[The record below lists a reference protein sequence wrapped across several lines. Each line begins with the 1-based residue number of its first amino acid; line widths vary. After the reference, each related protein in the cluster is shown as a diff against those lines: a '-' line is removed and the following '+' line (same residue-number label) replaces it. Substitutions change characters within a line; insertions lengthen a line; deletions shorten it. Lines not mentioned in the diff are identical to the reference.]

1 MTFINKGP
9 PNGKPISLEKFRE
22 MWLRQIMAD
31 PQIQF
36 SDFKVAAVIGFHMNR
51 NKGGRAWPGIRTI
64 ARIACVDPR
73 TVMRSIR
80 RLEACGHVHVTRARK
95 GKRNLPN
102 QYLPALKKPATIME
116 GATPRGIA
124 VSPPRGIAVSP
135 EPYTEPLSEP
145 HTPISIS
152 AAVGTAAAL
161 NGKKAAEEGSGNRE
175 GNDNAPSVSPSLS
188 EQPDS
193 PEKQAYHLARD
204 YEGEL
209 GASRVARA
217 LQAGSDPGYVLADV
231 EATVSD
237 GGDLG
242 ESLAYHWKESW

>member
-1 MTFINKGP
+1 MDLHNSDSKVKANHGEP
-9 PNGKPISLEKFRE
+9 RLEATRE
-22 MWLRQIMAD
+22 QWLRQIMAD

-80 RLEACGHVHVTRARK
+80 RLEACGHMRVTRARK

-152 AAVGTAAAL
+152 AAAGTAAL
-161 NGKKAAEEGSGNRE
+161 NRKKEAEEGSGNRE
-175 GNDNAPSVSPSLS
+175 GNDTAPSVSPSLS
-188 EQPDS
+188 EQSDS
-193 PEKQAYHLARD
+193 PEKEAYRLARE

-209 GASRVARA
+209 GASRVGRA
-217 LQAGSDPGYVLADV
+217 LGSGAAPDYVLEDV
-231 EATVSD
+231 RATVAD

-242 ESLAYHWKESW
+242 ESLAYHWK